1 MEGYVIASYE
11 SKNIKGGVFDVT
23 TFQGEHCDEYLV
35 KDSESGER
43 RLYRKGVLE
52 LNWREEYK
60 NRLVN
65 SQCIIRERL

>member
-1 MEGYVIASYE
+1 MEGFVIANYE

-35 KDSESGER
+35 KDSENGER

-52 LNWREEYK
+52 LT
-60 NRLVN
+60 
-65 SQCIIRERL
+65 